1 MRLFSHMYEL
11 VMKWSTHRHA
21 PRYLAGMSFA
31 ESSFFPIPVDVM
43 LAPMS
48 LARPDKAWHF
58 AFIATLFSVIGGV
71 AGYIVGY
78 FAMDLLEPW
87 LHTVGYWE
95 RYQQIIS
102 WFNEWGIWII
112 FIAGFAPI
120 PYKLFTVTAGALNMA
135 LLPFILISI
144 IARGARFYAVSA
156 LMLWGGESM
165 EKKLRKY
172 MDVIGWGVVVLAVV
186 AYIILKLI

>member
-11 VMKWSTHRHA
+11 AMKWAKHQHA

-48 LARPDKAWHF
+48 LAQPNRAWRF
-58 AFIATLFSVIGGV
+58 ALIATLFSVLGGV
-71 AGYIVGY
+71 AGYIIGY

-87 LHTVGYWE
+87 LHTLGYWD
-95 RYQQIIS
+95 RYQQIIA

-120 PYKLFTVTAGALNMA
+120 PYKLFTVTAGALTMA
-135 LLPFILISI
+135 LIPFILISLV
-144 IARGARFYAVSA
+144 ARGARFYAVSG
-156 LMLWGGESM
+156 LMLWGGEPM
-165 EKKLRKY
+165 EKT
-172 MDVIGWGVVVLAVV
+172 
-186 AYIILKLI
+186 

>member
-11 VMKWSTHRHA
+11 AMKWSIHQHA

-48 LARPDKAWHF
+48 LAQPNRAWHF
-58 AFIATLFSVIGGV
+58 AFIATIFSVIGGV
-71 AGYIVGY
+71 AGYFVGY

-87 LHTVGYWE
+87 LHTLGYWE
-95 RYQQIIS
+95 RYQQIIA
-102 WFNEWGIWII
+102 WFSEWGIWII

-135 LLPFILISI
+135 LLPFILISF
-144 IARGARFYAVSA
+144 IARGARFYAVSG
-156 LMLWGGESM
+156 LMLWGGERM
-165 EKKLRKY
+165 EKNLRKY
-172 MDVIGWGVVVLAVV
+172 MDLIGWAVVVLAVV
-186 AYIILKLI
+186 AYIIYKFI

>member
-1 MRLFSHMYEL
+1 MRLFTRMYEIA
-11 VMKWSTHRHA
+11 MKWSIHRHA

-48 LARPDKAWHF
+48 LAQPNKAWRF
-58 AFIATLFSVIGGV
+58 AFIATFFSVLGGV
-71 AGYIVGY
+71 AGYLIGY

-87 LHTVGYWE
+87 LHTLGYWD
-95 RYQQIIS
+95 RYQQIIA

-120 PYKLFTVTAGALNMA
+120 PYKLFTVTAGALTMA
-135 LLPFILISI
+135 LLPFILISFV
-144 IARGARFYAVSA
+144 ARGARFYAVSG

-172 MDVIGWGVVVLAVV
+172 MDLIGWIVVVVAVL
-186 AYIILKLI
+186 AYIIYKLN